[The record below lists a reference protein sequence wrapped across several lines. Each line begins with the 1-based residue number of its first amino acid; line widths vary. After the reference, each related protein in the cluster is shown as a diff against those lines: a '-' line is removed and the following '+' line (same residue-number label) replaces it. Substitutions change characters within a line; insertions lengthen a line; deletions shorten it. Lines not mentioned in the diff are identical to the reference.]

1 MVDARLVA
9 RAYAYEHGEDQP
21 DIRDWTWPG

>member
-1 MVDARLVA
+1 MIDKRTRHHHWVRD
-9 RAYAYEHGEDQP
+9 HGEDMP

>member
-1 MVDARLVA
+1 MVDERIEA
-9 RAYAYEHGEDQP
+9 RAYTRREGEDAP